1 MKKKIALAYSGGL
14 DTSVALKWLQ
24 EKYEA
29 DIVTVTLDIGQL
41 ENIRA
46 VEEKAKQ
53 VGAVKHYTITAKTEF
68 IEDYVYPSIKA
79 NGLYEGKYP
88 LGTALARPLIAAKL
102 VEVAEKEGCYAV
114 AHGCTGKGNDQI
126 RFDVTVK
133 ALNPQLKVIAPVREW
148 NLTRDQETAYAKVH
162 GIPVSPKKSLYSI
175 DQNLWGRSIEAGP
188 LEDPDAE
195 PPEDAFQW
203 CKPLDE
209 TPNEPRYLEIEF
221 RGGVPAAVNGEEMR
235 GVKLVSYVNRVAG
248 SHGVGVIDHVE
259 DRLVGI
265 KSREVYEAPAAV
277 TIIEA
282 HKDLE
287 KLVLTRHQLAFKT
300 QVEQQ
305 WAWLVYSGLWVEP
318 LRKDLET
325 FINSTQTNVDGKVKV
340 KLFKGGVRVV
350 GRSSPH
356 SLYDTGLA
364 TYKAS
369 STFDQKDAV
378 GFSNLWGLSST
389 VAYRV
394 ASTSDA
400 QSEDKS

>member
-1 MKKKIALAYSGGL
+1 
-14 DTSVALKWLQ
+14 
-24 EKYEA
+24 
-29 DIVTVTLDIGQL
+29 
-41 ENIRA
+41 
-46 VEEKAKQ
+46 
-53 VGAVKHYTITAKTEF
+53 
-68 IEDYVYPSIKA
+68 
-79 NGLYEGKYP
+79 
-88 LGTALARPLIAAKL
+88 
-102 VEVAEKEGCYAV
+102 
-114 AHGCTGKGNDQI
+114 
-126 RFDVTVK
+126 
-133 ALNPQLKVIAPVREW
+133 
-148 NLTRDQETAYAKVH
+148 
-162 GIPVSPKKSLYSI
+162 
-175 DQNLWGRSIEAGP
+175 
-188 LEDPDAE
+188 
-195 PPEDAFQW
+195 
-203 CKPLDE
+203 
-209 TPNEPRYLEIEF
+209 
-221 RGGVPAAVNGEEMR
+221 MR

-325 FINSTQTNVDGKVKV
+325 FINSTQMSVGGKVKV